1 MAYSDSQVSISLSLC
16 NTCAKLGLCS
26 SANKCNTKSILFC
39 YKCYLS
45 VLPYFSLNNF
55 KFKLLNNTSVD
66 CDVKYD
72 DYLSPSKLSKVVTN
86 TTDNDFILLHFNV
99 RSLPKNKDKIEEMIS
114 DSNRLPHAIAIF
126 ETKLKEESTINVN
139 LPGYRFFRNNS
150 PTPAGGVRLY
160 LKEPLQYRVRTDL
173 LLEANKCEDL

>member
-1 MAYSDSQVSISLSLC
+1 MAYSDSQGSISLSLC

-39 YKCYLS
+39 NKCYLS

-55 KFKLLNNTSVD
+55 EFKLLNDTSVD
-66 CDVKYD
+66 CDVRYD

-114 DSNRLPHAIAIF
+114 D
-126 ETKLKEESTINVN
+126 
-139 LPGYRFFRNNS
+139 
-150 PTPAGGVRLY
+150 
-160 LKEPLQYRVRTDL
+160 
-173 LLEANKCEDL
+173 